1 MPLESNVEAMFDL
14 VDSGPGPFLTRKIR
28 SGINLFL
35 MKLTGLEGLRNLYLK
50 IRSIET
56 GARFMDKILTCLGV
70 KLEVSGAGLS
80 RIPKSGPLV
89 VVANHPY
96 GGVEAAALASLLL
109 SVRHDVKFLANH
121 LLARV
126 PELESLILPVD
137 PFHSRTSAWSNLA
150 PIKRAIQWVRS
161 GRALA
166 IFPAGEVAHYQLSQG
181 RVSEAVWQASIG
193 QLIRCLK
200 APVLPVFFAGRNS
213 LIFQMAGLLDPRIR
227 TALLVHEFLNKRGRV
242 ISARIGRPIP
252 FSSLKGMPSSGEII
266 EYLRHRTF
274 LLAAQKD
281 QPRPSSSKTPLPPV
295 SPQTSKEIL
304 QKEVDGLPTEQKLTR
319 SGELE
324 VLFATYDQI
333 PRMMQ
338 EIGRLRE
345 LTFREAGE
353 GSGKPEDLDEF
364 DASYTQL
371 FIWNHEKEEVVGA
384 YRMGQTDLLLA
395 SKGKEGF
402 YTNGLF
408 DYPEALLQTLSPGI
422 ELGRSFVCPE
432 YQRSYLP
439 LLLLW
444 RGIGAFLCRK
454 PWYRY
459 LFGAVSMSARYQH
472 LSRELLATHLS
483 RHHSCADLAC
493 MVHGRNPLRAGGLQ
507 MIRRKRP
514 GLDIRGFDE
523 LSDII
528 SDLEPDSK
536 GVPILFRKYLEL
548 GGQFLAFHQD
558 PEFNQTLDGFVFVD
572 LPQANRRL
580 LDFYLG
586 KEGAV
591 RYLAYHGA
599 ETQIAG
605 SRMGQERR
613 SRDGGTSSQPSGSRQ
628 PALSLSAS

>member
-1 MPLESNVEAMFDL
+1 MPLESNVEAIFNL
-14 VDSGPGPFLTRKIR
+14 AVSGPGPFLARKIR
-28 SGINLFL
+28 SGLNLFL
-35 MKLTGLEGLRNLYLK
+35 MKLTGLEGLRNLYLQ
-50 IRSIET
+50 IRATET
-56 GARFMDKILTCLGV
+56 GARFTDRILTCLGV
-70 KLEVSGAGLS
+70 KLEVSGSGLD
-80 RIPKSGPLV
+80 RIPQSGPLV

-96 GGVEAAALASLLL
+96 GGMEAAALASLLL
-109 SVRHDVKFLANH
+109 SVRQDVKFLANH

-126 PELESLILPVD
+126 PELESLILAVD
-137 PFHSRTSAWSNLA
+137 PFHSRTSARSNLA
-150 PIKRAIQWVRS
+150 SLKRAIQWVHS
-161 GRALA
+161 GGLLA
-166 IFPAGEVAHYQLSQG
+166 IFPAGEVAHYRLSKG
-181 RVSEAVWQASIG
+181 RVSETVWQASIG

-213 LIFQMAGLLDPRIR
+213 LTFQMAGLLHPRIR

-242 ISARIGRPIP
+242 ISARMGRPIP
-252 FSSLKGMPSSGEII
+252 FSRLEGMSSNGDLM
-266 EYLRHRTF
+266 EYLRQRTF
-274 LLAAQKD
+274 LLAARKG
-281 QPRPSSSKTPLPPV
+281 QPGSSSPGTPFPPV

-304 QKEVDGLPTEQKLTR
+304 RREVDGLPTEQKLTQ

-324 VLFATYDQI
+324 VLFAAHDQI

-345 LTFREAGE
+345 LTFRDAGE
-353 GSGKPEDLDEF
+353 GSGRSLDLDEF

-371 FIWNHEKEEVVGA
+371 FIWNHKKEDVVGG

-395 SKGKEGF
+395 SKGKKGF
-402 YTNGLF
+402 YTSGLF
-408 DYPEALLQTLSPGI
+408 DYPEALLQVLSPGI

-444 RGIGAFLCRK
+444 RGISAFLCRR

-459 LFGAVSMSARYQH
+459 LFGAVSMSAKYQH

-493 MVHGRNPLRAGGLQ
+493 LVKGRNPLRRGGWQ
-507 MIRRKRP
+507 MFRRKRP

-536 GVPILFRKYLEL
+536 GAPILFRKYLEL

-558 PEFNQTLDGFVFVD
+558 PEFNHTLDGLVFVD

-580 LDFYLG
+580 LDFYMG
-586 KEGAV
+586 KEGAA
-591 RYLAYHGA
+591 RYLAYHSSQ
-599 ETQIAG
+599 TWITRSQ
-605 SRMGQERR
+605 MGREHR
-613 SRDGGTSSQPSGSRQ
+613 SRDGGTFSQPGGIRQ
-628 PALSLSAS
+628 PAVSLSIS

>member
-28 SGINLFL
+28 SGLNLFL

-50 IRSIET
+50 IRSTET
-56 GARFMDKILTCLGV
+56 GAGFTDKILTCLGV

-137 PFHSRTSAWSNLA
+137 PFHSQTSAWSNLA

-161 GRALA
+161 GRVLA

-213 LIFQMAGLLDPRIR
+213 LIFQMAGLLDSRIR

-242 ISARIGRPIP
+242 ISARIGHPIP

-274 LLAAQKD
+274 LLASQKD

-586 KEGAV
+586 KEGAA

>member
-1 MPLESNVEAMFDL
+1 
-14 VDSGPGPFLTRKIR
+14 
-28 SGINLFL
+28 
-35 MKLTGLEGLRNLYLK
+35 
-50 IRSIET
+50 
-56 GARFMDKILTCLGV
+56 
-70 KLEVSGAGLS
+70 
-80 RIPKSGPLV
+80 
-89 VVANHPY
+89 
-96 GGVEAAALASLLL
+96 VEAAALASLLL
-109 SVRHDVKFLANH
+109 SVRQDVKFLANQ

-137 PFHSRTSAWSNLA
+137 PFHSRTSARSNLA

-161 GRALA
+161 GGVLA
-166 IFPAGEVAHYQLSQG
+166 IFPAGEVAHFQLSKG
-181 RVSEAVWQASIG
+181 RVSEPVWQASIG
-193 QLIRCLK
+193 QLIRCLQ

-213 LIFQMAGLLDPRIR
+213 LIFQMAGLLHPRIR
-227 TALLVHEFLNKRGRV
+227 TALLVREFLNKRGRV
-242 ISARIGRPIP
+242 IPARMGRPIP
-252 FSSLKGMPSSGEII
+252 FSKLEGMPSSGDLM
-266 EYLRHRTF
+266 EYLRQRTL

-281 QPRPSSSKTPLPPV
+281 QPGSSSPETHLPPV
-295 SPQTSKEIL
+295 STQTSKGNL
-304 QKEVDGLPTEQKLTR
+304 QKEVDGLPTEQKLTQ

-353 GSGKPEDLDEF
+353 GSGRSLDLDEF
-364 DASYTQL
+364 DATYTQL
-371 FIWNHEKEEVVGA
+371 FIWNHEKEEVVGS

-395 SKGKEGF
+395 AKGKKGF
-402 YTNGLF
+402 YTSGLF
-408 DYPEALLQTLSPGI
+408 NYPEALLQTLSPGI

-444 RGIGAFLCRK
+444 RGISAFLCRK

-459 LFGAVSMSARYQH
+459 LFGAVSMSASYQH

-493 MVHGRNPLRAGGLQ
+493 MVKGRNPLRRGGLQ

-514 GLDIRGFDE
+514 RLDIRGFDE

-558 PEFNQTLDGFVFVD
+558 PEFNHTLDGLVFVD

-580 LDFYLG
+580 LDFYMG
-586 KEGAV
+586 KEGAA
-591 RYLAYHGA
+591 RYLAYHVA
-599 ETQIAG
+599 ERQMTG

-613 SRDGGTSSQPSGSRQ
+613 RRDGGTSSQPSGSRQ
-628 PALSLSAS
+628 PALSLSTS

>member
-28 SGINLFL
+28 SGLNLLL
-35 MKLTGLEGLRNLYLK
+35 MKLTGLEGLRNLYLR
-50 IRSIET
+50 IRCTET
-56 GARFMDKILTCLGV
+56 GARFTDKILACLGV
-70 KLEVSGAGLS
+70 KLEVSRAGLG

-96 GGVEAAALASLLL
+96 GGVEAAVLASLLL
-109 SVRHDVKFLANH
+109 SVRQDVKFLANQ

-137 PFHSRTSAWSNLA
+137 PFHSRTSARSNLA

-161 GRALA
+161 GGVLA
-166 IFPAGEVAHYQLSQG
+166 IFPAGEVAHFQLSKG
-181 RVSEAVWQASIG
+181 RLSEPVWQASIG
-193 QLIRCLK
+193 QLIRCLQ

-213 LIFQMAGLLDPRIR
+213 LIFQMAGLLHPRVR
-227 TALLVHEFLNKRGRV
+227 TALLVREFLNKRGRV
-242 ISARIGRPIP
+242 IPARMGRSIP
-252 FSSLKGMPSSGEII
+252 FSKLEGMPSSGGLM
-266 EYLRHRTF
+266 EYLRQRTL

-281 QPRPSSSKTPLPPV
+281 QPGSSSPETHLPPV
-295 SPQTSKEIL
+295 STQPSKGNL
-304 QKEVDGLPTEQKLTR
+304 QKEVEGLPTEQKLTQ

-353 GSGKPEDLDEF
+353 GSGRSLDLDEF
-364 DASYTQL
+364 DATYTQL
-371 FIWNHEKEEVVGA
+371 FIWNHEKEEVVGS

-395 SKGKEGF
+395 SKGKKGF
-402 YTNGLF
+402 YTSGLF
-408 DYPEALLQTLSPGI
+408 NYPEALLQTLSPGI

-444 RGIGAFLCRK
+444 RGISAFLCRK

-493 MVHGRNPLRAGGLQ
+493 MVKGRNPLRRGGLQ

-514 GLDIRGFDE
+514 RLDIRGFDE

-558 PEFNQTLDGFVFVD
+558 PEFNHTLDGLVFVD

-580 LDFYLG
+580 LDFYMG
-586 KEGAV
+586 KEGAA
-591 RYLAYHGA
+591 RYLAYHAA
-599 ETQIAG
+599 ERQMTG

-613 SRDGGTSSQPSGSRQ
+613 RRDGGTSSQPSGSQQ
-628 PALSLSAS
+628 PALSLSTS